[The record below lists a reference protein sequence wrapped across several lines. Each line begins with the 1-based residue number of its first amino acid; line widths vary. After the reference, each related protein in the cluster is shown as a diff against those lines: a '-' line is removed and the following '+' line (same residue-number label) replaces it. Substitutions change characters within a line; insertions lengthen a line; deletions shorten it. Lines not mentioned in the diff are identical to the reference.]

1 MTDSKK
7 TIPLCTIPTTKLTVI
22 LNNFIVNTVN
32 HLNKLSLNID
42 EQLSEFDKK
51 MNDLEVMTKLF
62 ESKLDSLPDE
72 IKSTFPELQQCNL
85 DDVNPV
91 FSDNKIPEV
100 EEDKQKEEEI
110 KNEDK
115 NEDNNK
121 EEVKKDEKEEEKEEK
136 KEEEK
141 NKEGELS
148 PEDELNEFLKN
159 NPGYENLYKMLKL
172 GVQTIC
178 VKQKAQL
185 NGINMDSLEE
195 LIIIA
200 KKINPNII

>member
-110 KNEDK
+110 KNED
-115 NEDNNK
+115 NNK
-121 EEVKKDEKEEEKEEK
+121 EEVKKDEKEGEKEEK

-172 GVQTIC
+172 GVPTIG

>member
-110 KNEDK
+110 KNED
-115 NEDNNK
+115 NNK

-172 GVQTIC
+172 GVPTIG

>member
-121 EEVKKDEKEEEKEEK
+121 EEVKKDEKEGEKEEK